1 MKPLMIGIAGGTGS
15 GKSTFTAR
23 LQETFG
29 DDIAVIYHDN
39 YYRRNDGI
47 SMADRES
54 INYDHPDSLETELL
68 VEHLIKLRSGVA
80 VQMPIYDFT
89 VHNRSDKT
97 QRVEPR
103 RIIIVEGI
111 LVLADKRLRDL
122 FDIKIYVETDADER
136 ILRRF
141 VRDMKERGR
150 DIEGIVRQYLSTVKP
165 MHNMFVE
172 PSRAKADF
180 VINGGKNPV
189 ALDLVVTKIRDQLAK
204 NE

>member
-1 MKPLMIGIAGGTGS
+1 M
-15 GKSTFTAR
+15 
-23 LQETFG
+23 
-29 DDIAVIYHDN
+29 
-39 YYRRNDGI
+39 
-47 SMADRES
+47 
-54 INYDHPDSLETELL
+54 
-68 VEHLIKLRSGVA
+68 
-80 VQMPIYDFT
+80 
-89 VHNRSDKT
+89 
-97 QRVEPR
+97 EPR
-103 RIIIVEGI
+103 IIIIVEGI

-136 ILRRF
+136 ILRRV